1 MITIM
6 FKTAE
11 DRLDYG
17 KILTPPAGYTCDCA
31 IGTTYSLDLETLIGV
46 PLSLYLA
53 EDMDGALAGNPV
65 YVLEGLRKSSDK
77 LLVFC
82 EGGQIKVP
90 DKANLLFSLLEGS
103 VYEVTVAGSYSFHPK
118 MWLLKYVS
126 DNEGPLYRFIVLSR
140 NLTFDRSW
148 DTAVVLEGDLRDKA
162 TAKNEPLI
170 DFLKYLRRYT
180 YSDKKKK
187 LINTLAAELPFVH
200 FKTGDKHFT
209 DFRFLPLGIGEKY
222 NQINSGLFET
232 YHDILIFSPFLSK
245 DTVTNFHELAL
256 TNANK
261 TLITRRSAIPE
272 LSNELLKSFQTY
284 CLKETLVDGEEAISE
299 SEGIAADIQKQ
310 DIHAKLY
317 FRSKYS
323 EHSLYIGSANC
334 SKSAWNGNVEFM
346 LQLKYEKWGF
356 RISQVIDE
364 LFGKKGEDFDERL
377 NPFERI
383 ETVPEIIIPEE
394 NSERIMEKAIKSLCR
409 ARAKA
414 FVSENNNRYDVAVEF
429 DSKCIVPDV
438 NLSIATLDDFKS
450 AKIEPV
456 TYLRGLSLT
465 DLSEFYLVKAEYQA
479 NSLRRILKIRTE
491 GIPSEREEVVF
502 KSVIKD
508 MHAFIQYI
516 AFLLSDDY
524 ILSALEQGGVSRQW
538 FNGGAYNE
546 YHMPVLYE
554 TMLRAAAQSPQKME
568 DINYVIKKINDKE
581 IIPPEFVKLYQTFL
595 KASRRAVQ

>member
-1 MITIM
+1 M

-17 KILTPPAGYTCDCA
+17 RILSPPAGYTCA
-31 IGTTYSLDLETLIGV
+31 YAVGTTYSLDLETLIGV
-46 PLSLYLA
+46 PLSLFLS
-53 EDMDGALAGNPV
+53 EDMDGTLAENPI

-90 DKANLLFSLLEGS
+90 NKANLLFTLLEGS
-103 VYEVTVAGSYSFHPK
+103 VYEVTAAANYSFHPK
-118 MWLLKYVS
+118 MWLIKYLS
-126 DNEGPLYRFIVLSR
+126 ENSGPFYRFIVLSR

-148 DTAVVLEGDLRDKA
+148 DIAVVLEGDIKDRA
-162 TAKNEPLI
+162 TSKNEPLI

-180 YSDKKKK
+180 YDDKKKK
-187 LINTLAAELPFVH
+187 LINNLITELPLVH

-209 DFRFLPLGIGEKY
+209 DFRFLPLGIAEKY
-222 NQINSGLFET
+222 NQANTGLFDT

-245 DTVTNFHELAL
+245 DTVIDFNELAL
-256 TNANK
+256 TNPNK
-261 TLITRRSAIPE
+261 TLITRRSAIPQ
-272 LSNELLKSFQTY
+272 LSNELLESFQTY
-284 CLKETLVDGEEAISE
+284 CLKEALVDGEEAISE

-317 FRSKYS
+317 FKSKYN
-323 EHSLYIGSANC
+323 EHSLYVGSANC
-334 SKSAWNGNVEFM
+334 SKSAWKGNVEFM

-356 RISQVIDE
+356 RTSQVIDE
-364 LFGKKGEDFDERL
+364 LFGKKGEDYDERF

-383 ETVPEIIIPEE
+383 ETVPEVIIPEE
-394 NSERIMEKAIKSLCR
+394 NSDRIMEKAIKSLCR
-409 ARAKA
+409 SRAKA
-414 FVSENNNRYDVAVEF
+414 VVSENNSRYDVAIEF
-429 DSKCIVPDV
+429 DSKCIVSNV
-438 NLSIATLDDFKS
+438 NLSIAPLNDFKS
-450 AKIEPV
+450 ANIEPV

-465 DLSEFYLVKAEYQA
+465 DLSEFYLVKAEHEE

-491 GIPSEREEVVF
+491 GIPSEREEVVL

-508 MHAFIQYI
+508 LHAFIQYI

-524 ILSALEQGGVSRQW
+524 ILSALEQGGTPKPW
-538 FNGGAYNE
+538 LNGGVYNE
-546 YHMPVLYE
+546 YQMPVLYE
-554 TMLRAAAQSPQKME
+554 TMLRAVAQSPQKME
-568 DINYVIKKINDKE
+568 DIDYVIKKINDKE
-581 IIPPEFVKLYQTFL
+581 IIPPEFEKLYQTFL